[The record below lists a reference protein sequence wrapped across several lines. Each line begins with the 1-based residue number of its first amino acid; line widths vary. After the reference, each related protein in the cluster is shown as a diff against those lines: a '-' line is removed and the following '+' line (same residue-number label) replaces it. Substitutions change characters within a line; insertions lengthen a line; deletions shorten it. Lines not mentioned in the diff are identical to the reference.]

1 MEKMTQKEEELMHIF
16 WEKGPLFVR
25 EIQELYSEP
34 KPHFNTIST
43 FVRLL
48 ENKGYLAHKQV
59 GNSYQYYP
67 LISEE
72 QFSKKSLGNVIRHCF
87 KNSYMTAVSA
97 LVEDEKISIDELKEL
112 IDKVEHQK

>member
-25 EIQELYSEP
+25 EIQELYPEP

-48 ENKGYLAHKQV
+48 ENKGYLAHKQI

-97 LVEDEKISIDELKEL
+97 LVEDEKISIEELKEL
-112 IDKVEHQK
+112 IDRVEHQK